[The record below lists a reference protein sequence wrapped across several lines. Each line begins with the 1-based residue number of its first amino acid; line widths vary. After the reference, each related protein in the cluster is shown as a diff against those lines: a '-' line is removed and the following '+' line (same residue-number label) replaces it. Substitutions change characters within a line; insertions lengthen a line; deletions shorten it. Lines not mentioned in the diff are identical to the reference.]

1 MPQKTITV
9 IPATEPSLRQQSFK
23 KLRVAAY
30 CRVSTEDEE
39 QQGSFETQKAYYT
52 DKILAEPTWTLVDI
66 YADHGIS
73 GVHTKKREGFIRMIS
88 DCKKKRIDLILT
100 KSISRFARNTVDS
113 VQYVRLLRQLGISVI
128 FEKENIDTGTMT
140 SEMILTVLSAHAQAE
155 SESISQNVA
164 RGKRMGFRQGHFA
177 FPYSQLLG
185 YHKGADG
192 RPEIIPEEAE
202 IIRMIFNSYLQG
214 DSLKQI
220 SQKLE
225 AAKILTSRGNSKWS
239 SQTIL
244 RILQNEKY
252 CGDVLLQKTFTE
264 NVLSGT
270 VRKNTGQLPQYYIEN
285 NHEGI
290 VTKQIFREVQAE
302 ITRRNS
308 KPQANRRKSR
318 RGRYNS
324 KYPLSERLIC
334 GQCGSPYKRVTWN
347 IHGRKQIVWRCV
359 SRVTYG
365 PKFCKDSPSIPEEQL
380 HQAIVT
386 AIQTL
391 SENYATEVANDLNNI
406 VETIET
412 SNANQHD
419 LQLQLEQTQ
428 AEFDHLFELSLECD
442 ERVNFLDVKLKN
454 LSEQIQ
460 QLQSQMS
467 LSHHEV
473 PLTHK
478 FSQQDLQ
485 IDTYSDDLVV
495 RLIDHIIVLSKD
507 EIEIHFLGGYNIVE
521 SLRFDL

>member
-1 MPQKTITV
+1 M
-9 IPATEPSLRQQSFK
+9 
-23 KLRVAAY
+23 
-30 CRVSTEDEE
+30 
-39 QQGSFETQKAYYT
+39 
-52 DKILAEPTWTLVDI
+52 
-66 YADHGIS
+66 
-73 GVHTKKREGFIRMIS
+73 
-88 DCKKKRIDLILT
+88 
-100 KSISRFARNTVDS
+100 
-113 VQYVRLLRQLGISVI
+113 
-128 FEKENIDTGTMT
+128 
-140 SEMILTVLSAHAQAE
+140 
-155 SESISQNVA
+155 
-164 RGKRMGFRQGHFA
+164 
-177 FPYSQLLG
+177 
-185 YHKGADG
+185 
-192 RPEIIPEEAE
+192 
-202 IIRMIFNSYLQG
+202 
-214 DSLKQI
+214 
-220 SQKLE
+220 
-225 AAKILTSRGNSKWS
+225 
-239 SQTIL
+239 
-244 RILQNEKY
+244 QNEKY

-290 VTKQIFREVQAE
+290 VTKQIFREVQTE

-365 PKFCKDSPSIPEEQL
+365 PKFCKDSPSISEEQL

-442 ERVNFLDVKLKN
+442 ERVNFLDAKLKN

-507 EIEIHFLGGYNIVE
+507 EIEIHFLGGYKTVE
-521 SLRFDL
+521 SLRLDI

>member
-1 MPQKTITV
+1 MFSISPQPIFRW
-9 IPATEPSLRQQSFK
+9 LRRFFVFPDSFQFVFNFSILHQFK
-23 KLRVAAY
+23 K
-30 CRVSTEDEE
+30 
-39 QQGSFETQKAYYT
+39 
-52 DKILAEPTWTLVDI
+52 
-66 YADHGIS
+66 
-73 GVHTKKREGFIRMIS
+73 
-88 DCKKKRIDLILT
+88 
-100 KSISRFARNTVDS
+100 ARNS
-113 VQYVRLLRQLGISVI
+113 HEHHYW
-128 FEKENIDTGTMT
+128 
-140 SEMILTVLSAHAQAE
+140 H
-155 SESISQNVA
+155 
-164 RGKRMGFRQGHFA
+164 
-177 FPYSQLLG
+177 
-185 YHKGADG
+185 
-192 RPEIIPEEAE
+192 RP
-202 IIRMIFNSYLQG
+202 RLQG

-419 LQLQLEQTQ
+419 LQLQLEQAQ

-467 LSHHEV
+467 LSHHEA

-485 IDTYSDDLVV
+485 IDTYSDELVV